1 MLDELGL
8 DTPGKLRAFVTKRSL
23 PILGLSLLETVRA
36 RDAMMTTRFSCVGS
50 FSRAAPRTAP
60 PCAPQPHQLHPC
72 EGQAHFSS
80 HRSL

>member
-36 RDAMMTTRFSCVGS
+36 RCDDDEVF
-50 FSRAAPRTAP
+50 FLWWFISRAAPRTAP
-60 PCAPQPHQLHPC
+60 PCLSQPHQLHP
-72 EGQAHFSS
+72 
-80 HRSL
+80 